1 MAESRKIW
9 LVTGCSGGLGRA
21 IADAALASGAGV
33 FATARSVDT
42 IADLQKK
49 YPDSCWPLEL
59 DVTDPQAITEA
70 FQSVRART
78 QRIDVVV
85 NNAGYGLIGA
95 LEECS
100 EEQIRR
106 NFETIVFGAIHIMQA
121 ALPLMRAQRSGRIIN
136 ISAAAAISNYP
147 GFSIYGGAK
156 YALEGISES
165 LAAEV
170 KPLGIKVTLIQ
181 PGPFRTDFISR
192 SLERASSPIED
203 YAGTSGKFSAFLDK
217 MDGQQ
222 PGDPQKAADAII
234 KIAESENPPLRVA
247 LGQYAVAKVERVLKN
262 RQRELEA
269 WTEMGLETDRK
280 PES

>member
-1 MAESRKIW
+1 
-9 LVTGCSGGLGRA
+9 
-21 IADAALASGAGV
+21 LASGAGV
-33 FATARSVDT
+33 FATARSVDK
-42 IADLQKK
+42 IADLQKD
-49 YPDSCWPLEL
+49 YPNSCWPLEL
-59 DVTDPQAITEA
+59 DVTDRQAITEV
-70 FQSVRART
+70 FQSIRARS

-106 NFETIVFGAIHIMQA
+106 NFETIVFGAIHIIRG
-121 ALPLMRAQRSGRIIN
+121 ALPMMRAQRNGRIIN

-181 PGPFRTDFISR
+181 PGPFRTEFISR
-192 SLERASSPIED
+192 SLERATTAIED
-203 YAGTSGKFSAFLDK
+203 YAGTSGKFSTFLDK

-222 PGDPQKAADAII
+222 PGDPQKAADAIL

-247 LGQYAVAKVERVLKN
+247 LGQYAVAKVERTLKS

-269 WTEMGLETDRK
+269 WTELGLGADRT
-280 PES
+280 PEA